1 MGGKPTC
8 IQKYDSV
15 YLEPLNP
22 DYGPVSRKSQH
33 VFSSNGENM
42 HEKAC
47 GPAEDN
53 TDFSKEEFVIETEGL
68 GELETPSMIV
78 TKHPTMGMDIYAKKT
93 EAKPLLHTEKGRS
106 IVQKRNYDI

>member
-1 MGGKPTC
+1 MNVGTKPTI

-22 DYGPVSRKSQH
+22 DYEAVARKSQQL
-33 VFSSNGENM
+33 FSSNGEDM

-68 GELETPSMIV
+68 G
-78 TKHPTMGMDIYAKKT
+78 DIYQGPITISQGMGLERNDLVDIYSKKS
-93 EAKPLLHTEKGRS
+93 EVKPLLHAEKGRS
-106 IVQKRNYDI
+106 

>member
-1 MGGKPTC
+1 LGRTDTTFYNDADRASNRSGTQEAKQCKSTSSNANGKPAI

-22 DYGPVSRKSQH
+22 DYSARNSQQL
-33 VFSSNGENM
+33 FSSKAEDM

-53 TDFSKEEFVIETEGL
+53 TDFSKEEFVVETDGL
-68 GELETPSMIV
+68 GE
-78 TKHPTMGMDIYAKKT
+78 IY
-93 EAKPLLHTEKGRS
+93 L
-106 IVQKRNYDI
+106 N